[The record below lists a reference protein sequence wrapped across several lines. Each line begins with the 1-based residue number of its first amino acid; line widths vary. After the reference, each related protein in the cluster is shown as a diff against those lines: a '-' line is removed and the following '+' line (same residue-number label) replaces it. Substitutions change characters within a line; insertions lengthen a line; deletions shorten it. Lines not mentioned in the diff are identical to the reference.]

1 MQADAVR
8 EDGLPQRPE
17 DVLETIKK
25 WREDLMARPQKVI
38 NFPDKPVSCWTIL
51 MLVARFIVL
60 LINRCPAGRFS
71 CWYHTS
77 LFTTGD
83 SQRPGVEVGRKAR

>member
-1 MQADAVR
+1 MSHTMQADAVR

-38 NFPDKPVSCWTIL
+38 NFPDTGVLLDDSHVGSTLHCFTDKPMSCWTIL
-51 MLVARFIVL
+51 MLVPHFIVY
-60 LINRCPAGRFS
+60 NRR
-71 CWYHTS
+71 
-77 LFTTGD
+77 
-83 SQRPGVEVGRKAR
+83 